1 MKKWKK
7 YRLEILSSAEEAVT
21 AVLAEHGIAS
31 IEIEDKLPLTEE
43 EKKYIFSDVMPEDNV
58 DDGRAYI
65 SFYLEEEDDDRNIIA
80 DVRRALEDMR
90 PFVDP
95 GPCTIEFSETAEE
108 DWINNWKKYFHTFA
122 IDDVLIVP
130 SWEKVPEDAKA
141 GTILHLDPG
150 TAFGTGKH
158 ETTRS
163 CIRALSQYIGSGD
176 RMLDIGTGSGILMLL
191 SLKLGASHGVGT
203 DLDPC
208 AVPAVLQ
215 NMETNGIDASRY
227 EFYLGNLITD
237 NTLRD
242 RIGRDSFDIAAANIL
257 SEVLL
262 PMMPAASE
270 LLKPGGIYIT
280 GGIIDTREKIIRES
294 LTTHGFR
301 ILQEIHDGEWVC
313 LVSRKERRDA

>member
-1 MKKWKK
+1 MRKWKK
-7 YRLEILSSAEEAVT
+7 FRLEISSAAEEAVT
-21 AVLAEHGIAS
+21 AVLAECGIMS
-31 IEIEDKLPLTEE
+31 VEIEDKLPLTDE

-58 DDGRAYI
+58 DDGRAYV
-65 SFYLEEEDDDRNIIA
+65 SFYLEENADDRAILA
-80 DVRRALEDMR
+80 DVRKALAGMRA
-90 PFVDP
+90 FVDP

-108 DWINNWKKYFHTFA
+108 DWINNWKKYFHTFS

-130 SWEKVPEDAKA
+130 SWEKVPSDASA

-163 CIRALSQYIGSGD
+163 CIRALSGHIKNGD

-208 AVPAVLQ
+208 AVPAVRQ
-215 NMETNGIDASRY
+215 NMENNGIDPSRY

-237 NTLRD
+237 QELRS
-242 RIGRDSFDIAAANIL
+242 RIGHGSFDIAAANIL

-262 PMMPAASE
+262 PMMPASYE

-280 GGIIDTREKIIRES
+280 GGIIDTREKDVKES
-294 LTTHGFR
+294 LENNGFR
-301 ILQEIHDGEWVC
+301 IIETIRDGEWIC
-313 LVSRKERRDA
+313 FVSQKERRDV